1 MYNFGIWVVHIIFI
15 CYKNVTTIQN
25 IANWEVITM
34 EYMALLAAIF
44 AVFFKIL
51 ELVALIC
58 IIICC
63 AIYIKTHRNK

>member
-1 MYNFGIWVVHIIFI
+1 
-15 CYKNVTTIQN
+15 
-25 IANWEVITM
+25 M

-51 ELVALIC
+51 EFVALIC

-63 AIYIKTHRNK
+63 TKYIKNHRNK